1 MYKESPIDAGFILR
15 LPWRVPE
22 LSFGAS
28 ATLRIS
34 YFMRLLTNSE
44 AKFTFTYDNDFNGSG
59 LFYYSRLHLTRENEC
74 RNAVDGRIR
83 TRDRKKIEQQ
93 I

>member
-28 ATLRIS
+28 ATLS
-34 YFMRLLTNSE
+34 
-44 AKFTFTYDNDFNGSG
+44 FTYHNDFNGSG
-59 LFYYSRLHLTRENEC
+59 FFYYLRLHLTRQNEC